1 MLPYVST
8 MSFFSI
14 VSDTKWLNDS
24 YAYTITNGN
33 NMVGGE
39 GGKKTPVYDYL
50 ILAHLK
56 KSYFLE
62 EKTKTNAN
70 IPSESISTSLK

>member
-39 GGKKTPVYDYL
+39 GLKTPVYDYL
-50 ILAHLK
+50 LLDHLK
-56 KSYFLE
+56 KVIFW
-62 EKTKTNAN
+62 KKK
-70 IPSESISTSLK
+70 LKQTQIYPQGPFQLL